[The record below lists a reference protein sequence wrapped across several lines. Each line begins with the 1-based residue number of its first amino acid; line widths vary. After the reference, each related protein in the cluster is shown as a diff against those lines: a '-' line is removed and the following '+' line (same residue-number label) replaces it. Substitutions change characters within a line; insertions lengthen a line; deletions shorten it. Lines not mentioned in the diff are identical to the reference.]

1 MANVIGSA
9 LRSLKPVK
17 VSEVAGTASIELL
30 MIEFS
35 PVFTINFSVSLSSV
49 FWNLLPCILNVVAP
63 YKCYDA
69 KGGEL
74 RSCSR
79 PCLD

>member
-35 PVFTINFSVSLSSV
+35 PVFTTNFSVSLSSG
-49 FWNLLPCILNVVAP
+49 FGICFLAF
-63 YKCYDA
+63 
-69 KGGEL
+69 
-74 RSCSR
+74 
-79 PCLD
+79 